1 MRKSLLLRVKGM
13 HMTNLPS
20 KSNSDTSKD
29 TGLKP
34 NRGSPPGLPRW
45 VKVLGIIFI
54 VALVLVWVTMNL
66 IIGSPGGHIPL
77 MP

>member
-1 MRKSLLLRVKGM
+1 
-13 HMTNLPS
+13 MTNLPS
-20 KSNSDTSKD
+20 NSNGDTDKDTS
-29 TGLKP
+29 LRP
-34 NRGSPPGLPRW
+34 HRGSPPGLPRW

-54 VALVLVWVTMNL
+54 VALVLMWVTINL